1 MIGGS
6 RRENEG
12 EKTNGKGLGRTHI
25 KRKSSLI
32 KKKKN
37 YDGRKGKAY
46 YREVSVY
53 VWRKK
58 KNINVNLQQKN
69 TRDFQNFR

>member
-32 KKKKN
+32 KKKKKLWWK
-37 YDGRKGKAY
+37 KGKG
-46 YREVSVY
+46 
-53 VWRKK
+53 
-58 KNINVNLQQKN
+58 LL
-69 TRDFQNFR
+69 